1 MISGSE
7 LEGVVYR
14 SVVGYDAKYFPQD
27 SLQPY
32 STSDTQSDLYTVL
45 PPLPLQNRVEQIA
58 WLDKFNNKYSG
69 DTARRFV
76 HHYPADLPSEISATV
91 VYLVERYTSNLGKPP
106 SDEDVLVVGLLQTD
120 VDPLRKD
127 ESMFRFCELAMKTF
141 TARPDRRFL
150 HAFHVHNS
158 ILEMWTFDRAG
169 AYSGE
174 MFDIE
179 ENPHYLTHIFGRYM
193 SMDDNEI
200 GLNPVLQ
207 KDGHEVFLKL
217 KGYPQ
222 ASNGRISIEKV
233 AFVKQD
239 YLVGPGT
246 TCFKAPGNSELAG
259 APDMVV
265 KFAWS
270 QNTTCVEKELL
281 EFVNSRNV
289 RGIMKL
295 EAYEDLGDIAQLRQG
310 LQFEQPYTF
319 SSFHLEPENLC
330 RDETLPGTAVSPS
343 SPETVDDSRVEEEA
357 APKFENL
364 RFDCIVTS
372 PLGRALD
379 TFSSIPEL
387 LTVLRDVVHALRSL
401 YLKANILHRDI
412 SPHNIIITTG
422 EADNSDASSGFLIDL
437 DLALDLSNP
446 PVERRLM
453 GSQGFMAIGILGGD
467 DHTYRHDL
475 ESVFYVFLWMAICH
489 DGTTSAHV
497 PKESRLNTWLGSDF
511 LAAFFAK
518 RKHMQPE
525 EFSRLI
531 EEECTERFL
540 SYLPLANTM
549 HHLLFPVRNGRMFIG
564 TDEESESVDRLYE
577 GMIAAFEL
585 YGGF

>member
-1 MISGSE
+1 M
-7 LEGVVYR
+7 
-14 SVVGYDAKYFPQD
+14 
-27 SLQPY
+27 
-32 STSDTQSDLYTVL
+32 
-45 PPLPLQNRVEQIA
+45 
-58 WLDKFNNKYSG
+58 
-69 DTARRFV
+69 
-76 HHYPADLPSEISATV
+76 
-91 VYLVERYTSNLGKPP
+91 
-106 SDEDVLVVGLLQTD
+106 
-120 VDPLRKD
+120 
-127 ESMFRFCELAMKTF
+127 
-141 TARPDRRFL
+141 
-150 HAFHVHNS
+150 
-158 ILEMWTFDRAG
+158 EMWTFDRAG

-174 MFDIE
+174 MLDIE
-179 ENPHYLTHIFGRYM
+179 ENPHYLTHILSRYM
-193 SMDDNEI
+193 SMNNNEL
-200 GLNPVLQ
+200 GLNPVLHE
-207 KDGHEVFLKL
+207 DGNGVFLKL

-222 ASNGRISIEKV
+222 ASNGRVSVEKV
-233 AFVKQD
+233 AFVQQD

-246 TCFKAPGNSELAG
+246 TCFKARGNSEFAR

-295 EAYEDLGDIAQLRQG
+295 EAYEDLGDIAQLRKG

-319 SSFHLEPENLC
+319 SSFHLEAEKLC
-330 RDETLPGTAVSPS
+330 KVETLPGTAVSPS
-343 SPETVDDSRVEEEA
+343 SPETVDDLRVVEEA

-379 TFSSIPEL
+379 TFSSISEL
-387 LTVLRDVVHALRSL
+387 LTVLRDVVHTLRSL

-412 SPHNIIITTG
+412 SPHNIIIRTG
-422 EADNSDASSGFLIDL
+422 EADDSDVSSGFLIDL

-446 PVERRLM
+446 PTERRLM
-453 GSQGFMAIGILGGD
+453 GSQGFMAVGILGGD

-497 PKESRLNTWLGSDF
+497 PEGSRLHTWLGSDF
-511 LAAFFAK
+511 LASFHSK

-525 EFSRLI
+525 EFSSLI
-531 EEECTERFL
+531 KEECTDRFL
-540 SYLPLANTM
+540 SYLPLANTI
-549 HHLLFPVRNGRMFIG
+549 HHLLFPVRNGKMFIG
-564 TDEESESVDRLYE
+564 TDMESESIDRLYE

-585 YGGF
+585 YTGS